1 MNCRNWKIEIS
12 ALLDENIA
20 DEHRG
25 DVERHIAECSDCA
38 AFYREQAEVNRQL
51 QDAMVDLPLPASI
64 WARVETTIR
73 EEEATRATRKRFSW
87 DLTELFRLPKWG
99 YGLAGAA
106 AAVFTVFL
114 AVQTR
119 GPSQEQILAELDG
132 FSVEAESNPFLGQ
145 VVRPENP
152 FFSYA
157 ETDGSNPFGGEEVS
171 R

>member
-1 MNCRNWKIEIS
+1 VSCRNWKIEIS
-12 ALLDENIA
+12 ALLDENLA
-20 DEHRG
+20 DEYRG
-25 DVERHIAECSDCA
+25 EVERHIAECSECA
-38 AFYREQAEVNRQL
+38 AFYREQAEVTRQL
-51 QDAMVDLPLPASI
+51 QDAMFDLPLPSSVWAKVEASI
-64 WARVETTIR
+64 NKEQAD
-73 EEEATRATRKRFSW
+73 RATKKRFSW

-99 YGLAGAA
+99 YGLAGTA
-106 AAVFTVFL
+106 AAVLTVFV

-157 ETDGSNPFGGEEVS
+157 ETDESNPFGGEEVS